1 MSAAE
6 LAARK
11 RERGRAATRARR
23 RREGARCGRE
33 KSFNVKVT
41 WAHAH
46 RIDRMQKRDRA
57 EAARRKGNGVGGG
70 GGGERDEGGNERIG

>member
-1 MSAAE
+1 MFFVRTRRTDDAGVRGRAGE
-6 LAARK
+6 EQERE

-23 RREGARCGRE
+23 RRRGARCGRE

-46 RIDRMQKRDRA
+46 RIDRTQERDRA
-57 EAARRKGNGVGGG
+57 EMAKRKG
-70 GGGERDEGGNERIG
+70 ETT